1 MDIVTHSKEL
11 MLALGAAPIMWLMI
25 ALSIVSVAIIV
36 ERALYF
42 RSVSEDFPALMASLS
57 AHLCEGD
64 VQGAA
69 ALVQDGKSAE
79 AQVVRAGFNVWARGH
94 RAVREAL
101 SSALAVQKNVLERRL
116 GLLGTLGNNAPFV
129 GLLGTVIGIVLAFE
143 ELSRAGKSAA
153 ATEGVMSSIAEA
165 LVATAI
171 GLCVAIPAVAA
182 FNWFQRRIRSIT
194 ANSEALAHLMLI
206 HLEPVAEQA
215 SYPRPRHDGA
225 HAATRENALA
235 LCVGE

>member
-1 MDIVTHSKEL
+1 MNVVMQSKQL
-11 MLALGAAPIMWLMI
+11 MLTLGAAPVMWLMI
-25 ALSIVSVAIIV
+25 ALSFVSVAIIV

-42 RSVSEDFPALMASLS
+42 RKVSENFPALMAALS
-57 AHLCEGD
+57 THLSEGD
-64 VQGAA
+64 LRGAQ
-69 ALVQDGKSAE
+69 ALVADSASAE
-79 AQVVRAGFNVWARGH
+79 AHVVRAGLSVWQRGH

-129 GLLGTVIGIVLAFE
+129 GLLGTVIGIMLAFE
-143 ELSRAGKSAA
+143 ELAHAGSGAA

-182 FNWFQRRIRSIT
+182 YNWFQRRIRSIT
-194 ANSEALAHLMLI
+194 ANSEALAHQLLI
-206 HLEPVAEQA
+206 HLEPSEL
-215 SYPRPRHDGA
+215 RPSRTPGLATPHST
-225 HAATRENALA
+225 TRENTLS
-235 LCVGE
+235 LCAGE

>member
-1 MDIVTHSKEL
+1 MNVVMQTKQL
-11 MLALGAAPIMWLMI
+11 MLSLGAAPIMWLMI

-42 RSVSEDFPALMASLS
+42 RKVSDDFPALMAALTT
-57 AHLCEGD
+57 HLFEGD
-64 VQGAA
+64 VTGAR
-69 ALVQDGKSAE
+69 ALVADSPTAE
-79 AQVVRAGFNVWARGH
+79 AHVVRAGLQVWSRGH

-129 GLLGTVIGIVLAFE
+129 GLLGTVIGIMLAFE
-143 ELSRAGKSAA
+143 ELSLAGKSAT

-171 GLCVAIPAVAA
+171 GLLVAIPAVAA
-182 FNWFQRRIRSIT
+182 FNWFQRRVRSIT
-194 ANSEALAHLMLI
+194 SNSEALAHQLLI
-206 HLEPVAEQA
+206 HLEPNEGRA
-215 SYPRPRHDGA
+215 SRPHAHGA
-225 HAATRENALA
+225 HGSRENSLS

>member
-1 MDIVTHSKEL
+1 MDIVTQSKEL
-11 MLALGAAPIMWLMI
+11 MLSLGAAPIMWLMI
-25 ALSIVSVAIIV
+25 ALSILSVAIIV

-42 RSVSEDFPALMASLS
+42 RSISEDFPALMASLS

-64 VQGAA
+64 VPGAE
-69 ALVQDGKSAE
+69 ALVKDGKSAE
-79 AQVVRAGFNVWARGH
+79 AQVLRAGFNVWQRGH

-153 ATEGVMSSIAEA
+153 ATEAVMSSIAEA

-182 FNWFQRRIRSIT
+182 FNWFQRHTRSIT
-194 ANSEALAHLMLI
+194 ANSEALAHLLLI
-206 HLEPVAEQA
+206 HLEPNAAQA
-215 SYPRPRHDGA
+215 SQTRARHDGA
-225 HAATRENALA
+225 HAATRENALT

>member
-1 MDIVTHSKEL
+1 MDIVTQSKDL

-25 ALSIVSVAIIV
+25 ALSIVSVTIIV

-42 RSVSEDFPALMASLS
+42 RSVSANFPALMAGLS

-64 VQGAA
+64 TLGAA
-69 ALVQDGKSAE
+69 ALVKDEKSAE
-79 AQVVRAGFNVWARGH
+79 AQVVRAGFNVWPRGH

-101 SSALAVQKNVLERRL
+101 SSALAIQKNVLERRL

-153 ATEGVMSSIAEA
+153 ATEAVMSSIAEA

-194 ANSEALAHLMLI
+194 ANSEALAHLLLL
-206 HLEPVAEQA
+206 HLEPALEPA
-215 SYPRPRHDGA
+215 GHAHARPDGT
-225 HAATRENALA
+225 HAATRENTLT